1 MVDEEQAILRCVLI
15 SFRGLQ
21 KDICVLLINSDN
33 KLILHSWEAH
43 LLRLGVPALS
53 QQAVQA
59 AELNFLRAA

>member
-1 MVDEEQAILRCVLI
+1 MVVDEEQAILCVLI

-33 KLILHSWEAH
+33 KLILHSGEAH